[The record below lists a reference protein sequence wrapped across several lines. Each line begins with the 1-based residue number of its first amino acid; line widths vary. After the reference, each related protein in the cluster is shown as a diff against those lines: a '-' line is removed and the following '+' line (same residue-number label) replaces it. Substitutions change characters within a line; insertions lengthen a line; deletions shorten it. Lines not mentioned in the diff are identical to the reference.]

1 MTLQSQD
8 FQPLDVLEA
17 VKLNK
22 DLPSALKY
30 LSHSCPI
37 CEEQVTFSK
46 VRPPGSSGTRPVP
59 VLYGPVPSSVCA
71 EQVGL
76 LMERILDICIY

>member
-1 MTLQSQD
+1 MTLQSQN

-30 LSHSCPI
+30 LSHTCPI

-46 VRPPGSSGTRPVP
+46 VRPPGLPGQSQYQSCMDHCLSLSAPKKLGIGYFYVSTHEEV
-59 VLYGPVPSSVCA
+59 
-71 EQVGL
+71 
-76 LMERILDICIY
+76 